1 MVQQLDAYYVLQ
13 RAIHK
18 ALKHAKGAA
27 GGEGEEEGG
36 SAANNGTTA
45 AAAAA
50 ALAAAEAEAAAA
62 AAAARAAQF
71 APPVINANGF
81 AQSRVLELQTSF
93 MLPPLSPSRHNSF
106 AQLQNP
112 ILHVGVGGGL
122 CMCITSFLW
131 QPTR

>member
-1 MVQQLDAYYVLQ
+1 LSWSSHTSLQNLVQQLDAYYVLQ

-18 ALKHAKGAA
+18 ALKHAKGA
-27 GGEGEEEGG
+27 GGEEEEGG
-36 SAANNGTTA
+36 STSANGTTA

-81 AQSRVLELQTSF
+81 AQPRVLELQTSF

-112 ILHVGVGGGL
+112 ILHVSGVPV
-122 CMCITSFLW
+122 IN
-131 QPTR
+131 